1 MVDWYG
7 NNNILEKWFS
17 WEGETGP
24 IFAIH
29 SRLATAKTIKF
40 SLFKPNNDLHL
51 FIPHDRTYILQKK

>member
-7 NNNILEKWFS
+7 NNNILEKWFP

-24 IFAIH
+24 TFAIY
-29 SRLATAKTIKF
+29 SRLALAKF

-51 FIPHDRTYILQKK
+51 FMPHDRTYILQKK